1 MSGRRDLPRIGEVV
15 TGPSAVL
22 PWLVT
27 DALSAEVEP
36 ASRYLRDLM
45 LGDVS
50 PLTCRSYAH
59 DLLRWFRLLWFLD
72 VPWDMATEA
81 ETAVL
86 VGWFRN
92 AGNPQRR
99 RRREEALAAGSVNVI
114 TGKPEPRPG
123 YAPSTIAHCLSAVF
137 GFYAFHMHF
146 GRGPVVNP
154 VPESSSRRK
163 ALAHRSPLMEALPYR
178 RARLRPKITPR
189 VIRSIPDGLFDDL
202 FAAMRCDRDRALLAF
217 YVSSGARA
225 SELLGL
231 LLEDI
236 DWAGKKIYVIS
247 KGSRS
252 RQAVPASADAFVYL
266 AAYLDQAGLPP
277 PGTPVWRTLRGT
289 PRPLTYWAVRQV
301 LERANE
307 LLGTNWNLH
316 DLRHTAAARL
326 AADPDITLVEI
337 QTIMRHAHLSTT
349 QLYTQPRLEDL
360 MDKLA
365 AHYARPPAPPEW
377 SPGYDPEDVRTV
389 FGG

>member
-1 MSGRRDLPRIGEVV
+1 
-15 TGPSAVL
+15 
-22 PWLVT
+22 
-27 DALSAEVEP
+27 
-36 ASRYLRDLM
+36 M

-72 VPWDMATEA
+72 VPWDKATEA

-86 VGWFRN
+86 AGWLR
-92 AGNPQRR
+92 AAENPQRR
-99 RRREEALAAGSVNVI
+99 RTREGTPSAGAVNAV

-146 GRGPVVNP
+146 GRGPLVNP

-163 ALAHRSPLMEALPYR
+163 ALAHRSPLMEAPQYR
-178 RARLRPKITPR
+178 RARLRPKIAPR
-189 VIRSIPDGLFDDL
+189 VIRSLPDGLFDDL
-202 FAAMRCDRDRALLAF
+202 FASMHCDRDRALLAF

-231 LLEDI
+231 LIEDV

-252 RQAVPASADAFVYL
+252 RQPVPASADAFVYL
-266 AAYLDQAGLPP
+266 AAYLDKAGVPP
-277 PGTPVWRTLRGT
+277 TGTPVWRTVRGT
-289 PRPLTYWAVRQV
+289 PRPLTYWAMRQV

-307 LLGTNWNLH
+307 HLGTNWTLH

-326 AADPDITLVEI
+326 AADPDITLVEV
-337 QTIMRHAHLSTT
+337 QAVMRHAHLTTT
-349 QLYTQPRLEDL
+349 QLYTPPRLDDL

-377 SPGYDPEDVRTV
+377 SPGYAPEDVRTV